1 MHELLGVLGYEH
13 VVYGADSLIFL
24 ANFLL
29 KQVKLIAC
37 VCNFGVKI
45 RNKNIK
51 YFDVYHKRTKS
62 RITKLQIKGNKK
74 FKWGLR
80 NWNIVIKTNFRG
92 REAQEEGGL

>member
-1 MHELLGVLGYEH
+1 MALVLLSKTYHLEGETLKIAPVTRSLGYEH

-74 FKWGLR
+74 FK
-80 NWNIVIKTNFRG
+80 
-92 REAQEEGGL
+92 